1 MKLSGTYALCSED
14 TGLQSALLLKIF
26 LLSLHIPGFMK
37 RGGNKY
43 YARRIRTSYIST
55 VISITLVLFMMGL
68 LGLLVLNA
76 RKLANYAKENIG
88 FSIMIKDG
96 VKEGAIIA
104 FQKKLDQ
111 EEFVK
116 STEYIPR
123 EKAAIQLKKELGED
137 FIGFLGYNPLLPTVD
152 LRLKADYA
160 NMEEVGKIE
169 QKLLQSP
176 EVKEVFY
183 QKSLVEMVNQNI
195 ERISLFILGF
205 SLILLIISIALINNT
220 IRLSVYS
227 KRFHL
232 RTMQLVGATR
242 SFICRPFVRNGFL
255 NGLISSLI
263 ALGLLLLLLSLA
275 FQEIPE
281 LLQIADLKLY
291 LILTVFIIVLGVLL
305 SWLSTWLAVRK
316 YLRMKT
322 DELYR

>member
-1 MKLSGTYALCSED
+1 MKTARLIN
-14 TGLQSALLLKIF
+14 IF
-26 LLSLHIPGFMK
+26 IVVF
-37 RGGNKY
+37 
-43 YARRIRTSYIST
+43 
-55 VISITLVLFMMGL
+55 
-68 LGLLVLNA
+68 
-76 RKLANYAKENIG
+76 
-88 FSIMIKDG
+88 
-96 VKEGAIIA
+96 
-104 FQKKLDQ
+104 
-111 EEFVK
+111 
-116 STEYIPR
+116 
-123 EKAAIQLKKELGED
+123 
-137 FIGFLGYNPLLPTVD
+137 VD
-152 LRLKADYA
+152 L
-160 NMEEVGKIE
+160 
-169 QKLLQSP
+169 
-176 EVKEVFY
+176 
-183 QKSLVEMVNQNI
+183 
-195 ERISLFILGF
+195 LGF